1 MKRLYGSGASLD
13 MVGRLTHGN
22 RILPSLTMYI
32 PMFSVTPH
40 VLSAFPPLIDLP
52 RGARTVG
59 SAMQRRASNMSS
71 SIVSIRYRDGS
82 IDSVAVR
89 DKKQVINVRTRLMT
103 DGWMVM
109 QNQTFL
115 DGTVEQRQIEH
126 NEVGNS

>member
-71 SIVSIRYRDGS
+71 SIVSICYRDGL

-89 DKKQVINVRTRLMT
+89 DKK
-103 DGWMVM
+103 
-109 QNQTFL
+109 
-115 DGTVEQRQIEH
+115 
-126 NEVGNS
+126 